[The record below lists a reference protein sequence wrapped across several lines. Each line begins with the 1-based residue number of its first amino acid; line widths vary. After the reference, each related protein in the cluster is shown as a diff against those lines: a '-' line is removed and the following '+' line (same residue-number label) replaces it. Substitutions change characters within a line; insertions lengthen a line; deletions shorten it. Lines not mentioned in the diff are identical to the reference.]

1 MRLRRRRMA
10 SEATLS
16 LRRLSYLFG
25 HSDQVCD
32 AEVGNDVQGK
42 DTESHD
48 ETVGGKPSID
58 PKRLSS
64 TPPSPTVV
72 PDGSEGLTPLTSPEI
87 LRHDRSSINHR
98 HPSRQ
103 LRSRLRHF
111 LAQLLKPSPIV
122 IVFAI
127 VIALVDPLKALFLP
141 PSASFQPRF
150 RPVAPDGQPPLAFV
164 LDTANFIGA
173 ASVPIGLVSLGSAL
187 ACLRVRS
194 SAEAFPRG
202 AIATL
207 ALAKMVVMPLL
218 GVGITRLFAHV
229 GFVDPD
235 DKVLQFV
242 CM

>member
-1 MRLRRRRMA
+1 MA

-16 LRRLSYLFG
+16 LRRLSHLFG
-25 HSDQVCD
+25 DSDQVCD
-32 AEVGNDVQGK
+32 AEVGNNFQEK
-42 DTESHD
+42 DTDSHN
-48 ETVGGKPSID
+48 ETVRSKPSID
-58 PKRLSS
+58 PTSVSS
-64 TPPSPTVV
+64 TPPSHTVV
-72 PDGSEGLTPLTSPEI
+72 PDGSEGFTPLTSPEI
-87 LRHDRSSINHR
+87 LQHDQSSINHR

-103 LRSRLRHF
+103 LRLRLRNF
-111 LAQLLKPSPIV
+111 LAQLLKPCPIV

-164 LDTANFIGA
+164 LDTANFVGA
-173 ASVPIGLVSLGSAL
+173 ASVPIGLVCLGSAL

-194 SAEAFPRG
+194 GAAEAFPRG

-207 ALAKMVVMPLL
+207 AIAKMVATPLL
-218 GVGITRLFAHV
+218 GVGITRLFSHV